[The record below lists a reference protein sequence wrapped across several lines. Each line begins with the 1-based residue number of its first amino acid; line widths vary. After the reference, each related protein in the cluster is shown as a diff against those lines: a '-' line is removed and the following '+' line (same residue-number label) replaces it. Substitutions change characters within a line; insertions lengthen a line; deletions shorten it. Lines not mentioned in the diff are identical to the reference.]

1 MNFMFSFNTEGK
13 AMKKFALLAG
23 VLVGLALAATT
34 PARADVEVG
43 TLSCRSP
50 ESATYIVV
58 SGRSFSCIF
67 TPSAGGPVQHYEA
80 VIHRFGAQIGLSSD
94 VTLAWAVFAPTMHV
108 GPGALA
114 GGYGGVS
121 AGATLGIGGAAN
133 GLVGS
138 VNSLTLQPVS
148 IEGQTGL
155 NVIATVTS
163 LELNPVG
170 PVRHHYRHH
179 RRHRR

>member
-1 MNFMFSFNTEGK
+1 MNVLINTEGK

-23 VLVGLALAATT
+23 ALIGLALAAIT

-50 ESATYIVV
+50 ESASYIVV

-67 TPSAGGPVQHYEA
+67 TPSAGGPVQHYQA

-94 VTLAWAVFAPTMHV
+94 VNLAWAVFAPTMHV
-108 GPGALA
+108 GPGALS

-121 AGATLGIGGAAN
+121 AGATLGIGGDAN

-138 VNSLTLQPVS
+138 TNSLTLQPVS

-170 PVRHHYRHH
+170 PLRHHYRRHH

>member
-1 MNFMFSFNTEGK
+1 MFSSNEEGK

-23 VLVGLALAATT
+23 ALVGLALAATT

-58 SGRSFSCIF
+58 SGRSFNCIF
-67 TPSAGGPVQHYEA
+67 TPSAGGPVQHYQA

-108 GPGALA
+108 GLGALA

-138 VNSLTLQPVS
+138 GNSLTLQPVS

-170 PVRHHYRHH
+170 PVRPHYRHH
-179 RRHRR
+179 HRHHR